1 MAENYYYY
9 RCRTTSKVG
18 RRLHAFHV
26 RLLHAE
32 RAADEFAAHC
42 GATSFIQQPE
52 SMAGGIEYFEF
63 SEAPDKKIW
72 RKALTSKE
80 GIDEYELNCDIT
92 HDFLIS
98 REPFG
103 EIPGD
108 KWNIFYLRKQHRW
121 EEVRLLRSMS
131 QWRESALREGLADET
146 VSDET
151 LKNVLKDCYFSPFL
165 RFNVPDVKGHFT
177 QKQRRAVRLEKAR
190 MRLPVVTQ
198 EELFSI
204 LELRI
209 EDAEKPAIYIDPSTA
224 LSPASSS
231 VSFSVSVPEARC
243 SKRKTVE
250 TDGKKKSPR
259 RFVMETPIYF
269 FCEDWVYVR
278 TQMPSESA
286 DFQLTDRATF
296 MELRRYALEN
306 STSR

>member
-63 SEAPDKKIW
+63 SKAPDKKIW

-92 HDFLIS
+92 QDFLIS

-108 KWNIFYLRKQHRW
+108 KWNILYLRKQYRW
-121 EEVRLLRSMS
+121 EEVFHLRSMS
-131 QWRESALREGLADET
+131 QWRESAIREGLTDET
-146 VSDET
+146 VSDEA
-151 LKNVLKDCYFSPFL
+151 LKDVLKDCYFWPFL
-165 RFNVPDVKGHFT
+165 FFNVPDVKGHFT

-190 MRLPVVTQ
+190 MRLPVVRQ
-198 EELFSI
+198 EELFAI

-209 EDAEKPAIYIDPSTA
+209 EDAPSSAPSVTPAVPSA
-224 LSPASSS
+224 VPC
-231 VSFSVSVPEARC
+231 SVSVPEERC

-259 RFVMETPIYF
+259 RLVMETPIYF

-278 TQMPSESA
+278 TQMPSDSA

-296 MELRRYALEN
+296 VELRRYALEN
-306 STSR
+306 ASIQ